1 MGLCPVSQCA
11 YANTIDSD
19 PVRQEQFFN
28 DWMAAYK
35 KVVDP
40 STLAPEVIE
49 NYRAEWRTM
58 AIQRCFMVGPDGQP
72 NSFAFTVESVGVR
85 PVKDIVAEG
94 IRAVIDLVSP
104 YADADRS
111 MEELGMST
119 MPVENRMN
127 GIVIQFAE
135 QEHTL
140 GNLLQSILTEIY
152 LDGGAPDSP
161 ITFAAYKVRHP
172 LHRIMSLTL
181 GFREGVAGDTKAIA
195 RQVIAEAAEKA
206 RQVFE
211 NLGRSWDALVGAT
224 ATAGAGAAAS
234 AVLPEMEG

>member
-1 MGLCPVSQCA
+1 
-11 YANTIDSD
+11 
-19 PVRQEQFFN
+19 
-28 DWMAAYK
+28 
-35 KVVDP
+35 
-40 STLAPEVIE
+40 
-49 NYRAEWRTM
+49 
-58 AIQRCFMVGPDGQP
+58 
-72 NSFAFTVESVGVR
+72 
-85 PVKDIVAEG
+85 
-94 IRAVIDLVSP
+94 VIDLVSP

-224 ATAGAGAAAS
+224 AGAGEAAA